1 MWGSGGRVA
10 YNPLMILCPACARP
24 CLSIDLER
32 VRAALAEA
40 KVAPPGVLALF
51 DMPGALLSR
60 SVSKIAGERLGVRC
74 PKCLDV
80 SLSGGSNGGT
90 QDGEGRGEELDAEAR
105 GFGQVQGDGDGR
117 ARDGSE
123 A

>member
-1 MWGSGGRVA
+1 MP
-10 YNPLMILCPACARP
+10 YNPLVILCPSCSRE
-24 CLSIDLER
+24 CLSIDLDR

-80 SLSGGSNGGT
+80 SLTGGSNGGT
-90 QDGEGRGEELDAEAR
+90 QDGEGRGEELDAEAL
-105 GFGQVQGDGDGR
+105 GFELGQQVGQELAADAKR
-117 ARDGSE
+117 RRS
-123 A
+123 